1 MEFIVQTLAEVLAIF
16 FLTDLDSLID
26 KSKEF
31 RLNVKDCSYNSIDIE
46 FFFTNLWN
54 FYHENADFF
63 RGRSFCFVSNR
74 WKLENIYDVIKLF
87 YSI

>member
-31 RLNVKDCSYNSIDIE
+31 TLNVKDCSYNSIDIE
-46 FFFTNLWN
+46 FFLQTCGIFIMRTLI
-54 FYHENADFF
+54 FSEVV
-63 RGRSFCFVSNR
+63 VSALYPTAGN
-74 WKLENIYDVIKLF
+74 
-87 YSI
+87 